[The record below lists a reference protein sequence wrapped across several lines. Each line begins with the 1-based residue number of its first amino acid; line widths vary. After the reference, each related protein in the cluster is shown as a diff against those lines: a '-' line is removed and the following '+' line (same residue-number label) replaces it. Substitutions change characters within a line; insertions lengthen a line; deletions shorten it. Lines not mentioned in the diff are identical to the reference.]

1 LIDRGK
7 RVVNFLG
14 IGPMELILIL
24 VVALMIF
31 GPRRLP
37 EIGAAL
43 GKAIREF
50 REMSEDMTKDIA
62 RELEA
67 TREAALD
74 QGAGESAEAEHATS
88 EERGTATRE

>member
-1 LIDRGK
+1 
-7 RVVNFLG
+7 
-14 IGPMELILIL
+14 MELILIL

-50 REMSEDMTKDIA
+50 REMSQDVTSDIA

-74 QGAGESAEAEHATS
+74 RGAGGGAEAEHATS
-88 EERGTATRE
+88 GERDTATRE